1 MLGSGYILFGNVCK
15 EIYLLQEC
23 QKSGKNS
30 EHERNQLEGL
40 SEESCENE
48 ESKEQPE
55 NAIHEAGRKFQENE
69 GRKSLLAL
77 EHSVDQ
83 EVSKVG
89 LKSTK

>member
-1 MLGSGYILFGNVCK
+1 MLGNVCK
-15 EIYLLQEC
+15 EINLLQEC

-30 EHERNQLEGL
+30 EHEWNQLEGL
-40 SEESCENE
+40 SKESCEDE

-77 EHSVDQ
+77 KNSVD
-83 EVSKVG
+83 
-89 LKSTK
+89 